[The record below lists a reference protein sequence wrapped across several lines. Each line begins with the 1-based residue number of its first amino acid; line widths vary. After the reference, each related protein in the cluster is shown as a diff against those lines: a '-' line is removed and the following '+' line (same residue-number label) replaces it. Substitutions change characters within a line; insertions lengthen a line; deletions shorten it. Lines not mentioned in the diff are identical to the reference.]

1 MQGQADRKLQSLTII
16 VNSVANERFRIKNAE
31 EGYEPPRS
39 IRRQT
44 RIENQI
50 RGKRR
55 YIKNSSLERL
65 EKQRHVRRTSQTVA
79 VLDLAIA

>member
-1 MQGQADRKLQSLTII
+1 MQGQADRKLQTLTII
-16 VNSVANERFRIKNAE
+16 VNSVANDLFRLENAE

-44 RIENQI
+44 LIENRI

-65 EKQRHVRRTSQTVA
+65 EKQRQVRRTSQTVA
-79 VLDLAIA
+79 VLDLDIA